1 MYILLPQFIMKY
13 IKCLGMAL
21 IFLGL
26 NTLYAQQFVEG
37 KVLDLHNKQPLM
49 GVNIMTPDTT
59 QTTITN
65 ADGFFKL
72 KLTEGETLVF
82 SYLGYR
88 TQQIQSQPGKPMAV
102 YMEPDDVV
110 LGEILVQAFNI
121 ARKNKDVPA
130 AVATLDEQQLN
141 AGNGISLQPSLNS
154 IPGVK
159 MDQSAPSDSRIS
171 IRGSGVRAPWAIR
184 NLKMY
189 INDIPI
195 TEADGTTR
203 IESINIS
210 DLGNAEIVKGPAS
223 SVYGGGSIGGVINLQ
238 IKKAKRD
245 DHSLSLNA
253 MIGAHGLRKMGGTY
267 QSATEKIS
275 SYLSYGYME
284 YDGYRNHNSDLRRF
298 LTGNFQFYP
307 SEKQTLTLLVS
318 RTSEDSQI
326 PGALTKQQV
335 KENPKQAAAENEAK
349 KAGRFQNWTR
359 VGLGNQYDFNEH
371 FSNTTSVFTYFYDL
385 DHPLSYAYIKNY
397 YQSYGGRTHFNYNP
411 KWNLLN
417 TQFVAGGEFNQA
429 NSKGTQYENIAGETG
444 DLNSNVDNV
453 NTYYT
458 VFLQTE
464 TSLTERFRLTLG
476 ASMNRL
482 KYDITDYLDQTKTG
496 VKDFKTQFS
505 PRFALSYDFGDF
517 LSLHTGISSG
527 FAPPTSNEVSLPDGS
542 INTHLEGEKAV
553 NYEINAKGSFLSH
566 RLNYDLALYH
576 LDMKNELIEQT
587 VGQNVSVYHNSG
599 RSTHKGVELALSYQ
613 LIRKSDGKWFTAVK
627 PFLAATYAHYRF
639 DDFKMLNDQDQITEN
654 FKNNELPGIS
664 PWMLFMGIDLQT
676 EVGLYFNAHY
686 TFNDKAPLNNANT
699 DYNPSHQ
706 LVDFKL
712 GYQKPLG
719 EHFDLE
725 VYAGVNNVFNKAYSS
740 YTSLNAVAWGGGE
753 PAYFQPSPK
762 RNGYVGLDLSYKLN

>member
-1 MYILLPQFIMKY
+1 MKLQTYLYIV
-13 IKCLGMAL
+13 L
-21 IFLGL
+21 ILLGL
-26 NTLYAQQFVEG
+26 NSLSAQNTVRG
-37 KVLDLHNKQPLM
+37 RVLDKATRQPLA
-49 GVNIMTPDTT
+49 GVNILSSDTLYSTISDFKGDFQLKLPDTREI
-59 QTTITN
+59 Q
-65 ADGFFKL
+65 
-72 KLTEGETLVF
+72 F

-88 TQQIQSQPGKPMAV
+88 TELRKVEGEKPMEV
-102 YMEPDDVV
+102 LMESDDVA
-110 LGEILVQAFNI
+110 LGEIVVQAFNI
-121 ARKNKDVPA
+121 TRRNKEVPA
-130 AVATLDEQQLN
+130 AVASLDENQLKV
-141 AGNGISLQPSLNS
+141 GSGISLQPSLNS

-210 DLGNAEIVKGPAS
+210 DLGGAEIIKGPAS
-223 SVYGGGSIGGVINLQ
+223 SVYGGGSIGGVINLR
-238 IKKAKRD
+238 IKKARLG
-245 DHSLSLNA
+245 SQTLSLNSL
-253 MIGAHGLRKMGGTY
+253 IGAHGLRKIGGVY
-267 QSATEKIS
+267 QSGTEKVNS
-275 SYLSYGYME
+275 FLSYGYME

-298 LTGNFQFYP
+298 LTGNFQFFP
-307 SEKQTLTLLVS
+307 SEKQTFTLLLS

-326 PGALTKQQV
+326 PGALTKQQM

-359 VGLGNQYDFNEH
+359 IGLGHQYDFNEH
-371 FSNTTSVFTYFYDL
+371 FSNSTSVFTYFYDL

-411 KWNLLN
+411 KWNIFN
-417 TQFVAGGEFNQA
+417 TQFVAGAEFNQA
-429 NSKGTQYENIAGETG
+429 KSKGTQYENIAGEAG
-444 DLNSNVDNV
+444 DLNSNVDNE

-458 VFLQTE
+458 IFLQTE

-476 ASMNRL
+476 GSINRL
-482 KYDITDYLDQTKTG
+482 KYDITDYLNPSKTG
-496 VKDFKTQFS
+496 IKDFKTQFS

-542 INTHLEGEKAV
+542 INTALDGEKAV
-553 NYEINAKGSFLSH
+553 NYEINAKGGFLNH

-599 RSTHKGVELALSYQ
+599 KSTHKGAELALSYQ
-613 LIRKSDGKWFTAVK
+613 LIRKSDGKWFTAIK
-627 PFLAATYAHYRF
+627 PFVAATYAHYRF
-639 DDFKMLNDQDQITEN
+639 DDFKLLDDQNQITEN
-654 FKNNELPGIS
+654 FKGNELPGIS
-664 PWMLFMGIDLQT
+664 PWMLYMGVDFAT
-676 EVGLYFNAHY
+676 ETGFYLNAQY

-699 DYNPSHQ
+699 DFNPSYQ

-712 GYQKPLG
+712 GYQTPLG
-719 EHFDLE
+719 QYFNLE
-725 VYAGVNNVFNKAYSS
+725 VYAGINNVFNKAYSS

-762 RNGYVGLDLSYKLN
+762 RNGYAGLNFSYTFK